1 VLFTREPLVRTLGSS
16 SASST
21 NQTQTQS
28 QTEQMTLLSLL
39 TALSSSS
46 STEQGTTNGALL
58 STLTAIDSHSSSN
71 SGEEQPNTA
80 LVNALKELLA
90 AATSSSHTDTG
101 TGTINPALIT
111 NSHSH
116 SHADDVNSS
125 AGGGG
130 EGEDEIIVLDKENVN
145 PGAFRRKG
153 EKGKEKEKKES
164 GHIRE
169 QKEKETETERAGLGE
184 RSSAGNVRKRTLS
197 DFMEEKEAERERAI
211 AARGGSRKRAIPSS
225 SSSTITTTASS
236 SIQHTR
242 SDMDYPFSSSSTTT
256 TTSRIFSNSVLTA
269 NLAFRPHTSPPRP
282 TFGSGPVFQ
291 RAVSFGGA
299 SLSSAA
305 NSPTPN
311 SDALPAATKRTNVNP
326 PKKYVVP
333 VWARTNTTTQPRLSE
348 EVLAQRA
355 AAAAAAAATA
365 EAEAEAE
372 KEKEKTKKRGRG
384 GKRKNEIENDNKDN
398 NNKEPEGTKKKRP
411 QLGTTMTMTNDVYSN
426 VLSLPVC
433 ASSDVTVVSPSSPLP
448 ASSPTSD
455 HAFSNE
461 PCPKT
466 PPPRHRRRHTLTPL
480 SKNVITTSGG
490 GGGGGSALFTPTPR
504 KLSGLFDSPLFSPS
518 ASIASMKGKSKIS
531 PIRAVTSGKR
541 WDAADLD
548 EEEEDEDED
557 EEERLSRELDDAL
570 EELDAPS
577 SSLPIASSDF
587 DTELPPATSSS
598 GGRFSPAEEEDETMR
613 YWSTG
618 LPPSSPPPPTSPVL
632 QSQTDDEDMDDIG
645 NAMSDSDG
653 LVFEQDPLDHQQPQ
667 QSLSGISSDYMN
679 SDIPFS
685 DDLAMCFDDFNQF
698 FSDPM
703 TGTFITTNEED
714 TSLLPLPSSDPVV
727 QNGITDF
734 DFTQFW
740 ESVKP
745 LVDQSMVASH
755 SDGLASD
762 GMMDADSGISAGGG
776 EIDHVKLAEEVHA
789 LFSGCLM

>member
-1 VLFTREPLVRTLGSS
+1 
-16 SASST
+16 
-21 NQTQTQS
+21 
-28 QTEQMTLLSLL
+28 MTLLSLL
-39 TALSSSS
+39 TALSSSSS

-58 STLTAIDSHSSSN
+58 STLAAIDSRSHSSSN

-90 AATSSSHTDTG
+90 AATSLPSD

-116 SHADDVNSS
+116 SDDVNSS
-125 AGGGG
+125 TGGGGGG

-164 GHIRE
+164 VHMHIRE
-169 QKEKETETERAGLGE
+169 QKEKETERAGLGE
-184 RSSAGNVRKRTLS
+184 RSDAGNVRKRTLS

-225 SSSTITTTASS
+225 SSTITTTASS

-242 SDMDYPFSSSSTTT
+242 SDMDYPFSSSSSTTT

-291 RAVSFGGA
+291 RAVSFGGGSTTA

-311 SDALPAATKRTNVNP
+311 SDALPATTTTSTSTTNVNP

-333 VWARTNTTTQPRLSE
+333 AWARTNTTTQPRLSE

-355 AAAAAAAATA
+355 AAAAATAAAAA

-372 KEKEKTKKRGRG
+372 KEKERTKKRGRG
-384 GKRKNEIENDNKDN
+384 GKRKNENDNKDN

-411 QLGTTMTMTNDVYSN
+411 QLGTTTTMTNDVYSN

-448 ASSPTSD
+448 SSSPTSE

-480 SKNVITTSGG
+480 SKNVITPSGG
-490 GGGGGSALFTPTPR
+490 GGGGSGGGSALFTPTPR

-541 WDAADLD
+541 WNAADLD

-653 LVFEQDPLDHQQPQ
+653 LIFEQDPLDQQQQQ
-667 QSLSGISSDYMN
+667 QSLSGMSSDYMN

-698 FSDPM
+698 FSGPM
-703 TGTFITTNEED
+703 TGTFITTTNEED